1 MKKIAFS
8 GSQTSGI
15 LHLGNYLGAIKNWLY
30 LQENYDC
37 YFFLAN
43 LHAITIN
50 QDPVALR
57 NATYDMA
64 AIYLAAGI
72 SPEKSTLFIQSTIP
86 EHAELTWMLS
96 CITPIGWLKRMTQF
110 KDKAG
115 KSQDN
120 ASTGLFT
127 YPILMAA
134 DILLYKPDI
143 VPVGDDQKQHL
154 ELTRD
159 IAGVINRK
167 FNREIFKLPEPF
179 IQGPSTRVMSLR
191 DGTKKMSKSDD
202 SDASRINLIDEPD
215 LIAKKIIKSKTDSFD
230 YLSYEP
236 ETRPEITN
244 LINIFSSL
252 TNLSVEEILKQYQNS
267 LFSTFKKDLADIII
281 NHLAPLQHEYK
292 QLLQDKSYIEK
303 ILSQGTNKAR
313 EKAAITCNELKG
325 EFGLIV

>member
-8 GSQTSGI
+8 GSQTSGA

-43 LHAITIN
+43 LHAITVP
-50 QDPVALR
+50 QDPISLR
-57 NATYDMA
+57 QSTYNMA

-72 SPEKSTLFIQSTIP
+72 SPEQSTLFIQSMIP
-86 EHAELTWMLS
+86 EHTELAWMLS

-134 DILLYKPDI
+134 DILLYQPDI

-167 FNREIFKLPEPF
+167 FEREIFKLPEPY
-179 IQGPSTRVMSLR
+179 IHGSATRVMSLR
-191 DGTKKMSKSDD
+191 DGTKKMSKSDE
-202 SDASRINLIDEPD
+202 SDAARINLIDEPD
-215 LIAKKIIKSKTDSFD
+215 VIVKKIMKSKTDSLD

-236 ETRPEITN
+236 EARPEITN
-244 LINIFSSL
+244 LINIFSSF
-252 TNLSVEEILKQYQNS
+252 TNLGKDEILAQYQNAP
-267 LFSTFKKDLADIII
+267 FSVFKKDLAELIVS
-281 NHLAPLQHEYK
+281 HLGPLQQEYK
-292 QLLQDKSYIEK
+292 RLTQDMSYVEQ
-303 ILSQGTNKAR
+303 ILSQGASKAR
-313 EKAAITCNELKG
+313 AKAAITCIELKR
-325 EFGLIV
+325 EFGLI

>member
-8 GSQTSGI
+8 GSQTSGS

-43 LHAITIN
+43 LHAITVP
-50 QDPVALR
+50 QDSASLR
-57 NATYDMA
+57 ESTYNMA

-72 SPEKSTLFIQSTIP
+72 SAETSTLFIQSMIP
-86 EHAELTWMLS
+86 EHAELAWMLS

-167 FNREIFKLPEPF
+167 FEREIFTLPEPY
-179 IQGPSTRVMSLR
+179 IQGAATRVMSLR

-202 SDASRINLIDEPD
+202 SDAARINLIDEPD
-215 LIAKKIIKSKTDSFD
+215 VIVKKIMKSKTDSFD

-236 ETRPEITN
+236 DNRPEIAN
-244 LINIFSSL
+244 LINIFSSFA
-252 TNLSVEEILKQYQNS
+252 NLSKDEILAQYQAAP
-267 LFSTFKKDLADIII
+267 FSTFKKDLAELIISY
-281 NHLAPLQHEYK
+281 LAPLQQEYRK
-292 QLLQDKSYIEK
+292 LTQDMSYVEK
-303 ILSQGTNKAR
+303 ILSRGADKAR
-313 EKAAITCNELKG
+313 AKAAITCSELKR
-325 EFGLIV
+325 EFGLV

>member
-8 GSQTSGI
+8 GSQTSGA
-15 LHLGNYLGAIKNWLY
+15 LHLGNYLGVIKNWLY

-43 LHAITIN
+43 LHAITVP
-50 QDPVALR
+50 QDPASLR
-57 NATYDMA
+57 ESTYNMA

-72 SPEKSTLFIQSTIP
+72 SPEQSTLFIQSMIP
-86 EHAELTWMLS
+86 EHAELAWMLS

-167 FNREIFKLPEPF
+167 FEREIFTLPEPY
-179 IQGPSTRVMSLR
+179 IQGAATRVMSLR

-202 SDASRINLIDEPD
+202 SDAARINLIDEPD
-215 LIAKKIIKSKTDSFD
+215 VIVRKIMKSKTDSFD

-236 ETRPEITN
+236 DNRPEIAN
-244 LINIFSSL
+244 LINIFSSFA
-252 TNLSVEEILKQYQNS
+252 NLSKDEILAQYQAAP
-267 LFSTFKKDLADIII
+267 FSTFKKDLAELIVGC
-281 NHLAPLQHEYK
+281 LGPLQQEYHR
-292 QLLQDKSYIEK
+292 LTRDMSYVEQ
-303 ILSQGTNKAR
+303 ILSRGADKAR
-313 EKAAITCNELKG
+313 AKAAITCSELKR
-325 EFGLIV
+325 EFGLV